1 MKITLNTS
9 VIGAIKIV
17 AMCSLFWLA
26 LAAWGLATPVGVSPD
41 EDFHQ
46 TMIYCAAKNNDARCV
61 VDGKRVGHCYSMYPF
76 VAAKCSG
83 DAQLQFPAANAV
95 SWSAY
100 PPLYYTTMHLF
111 VGKTLGDTTRNV
123 RLANLTLALLLAM
136 LSVSL
141 SHPNIRRSVAI
152 SWLVC
157 SVPLGIFFVSSI
169 SPSAWAIVSIAAVWG
184 PVLTLF
190 CRAQHPFVRANS
202 SLLADAFRVL
212 FVLGVMALGLGS
224 RGEPF
229 IFIPLVFTVAAIYW
243 FMGSQISWVRIAKM
257 ALALLV
263 IIFAVFA
270 LIMVFDQALIKI
282 NTLSNNLF
290 FLTLKNYFLH
300 PHWKTFQLT
309 VNTLLGTL
317 SLTGT
322 PGSEIG
328 THDVPT
334 PALASFLITMAFGTS
349 FLLGLAWMDR
359 KKAASLVFLMGAIFF
374 IVSFLWSAA
383 TWDIYQSR
391 YLLPILYPALGF
403 ALLPSEKIPTV
414 FNRLQWLVILVSA
427 ALANSLMLLSAE
439 LRFIY
444 GVVFQVTRYPL
455 NKEFPD
461 INPLRLFA
469 AEVPNWWLG
478 PEFMSPFL
486 LWVLGSI
493 SFLLAVL
500 LLFQWVVTSTKKGET
515 VGAVKARDMRAD

>member
-1 MKITLNTS
+1 MKISLNTS
-9 VIGAIKIV
+9 VISSLKIV

-46 TMIYCAAKNNDARCV
+46 TMIYCAAKTNDARCS

-76 VAAKCSG
+76 MAAKCSG
-83 DAQLQFPAANAV
+83 DAQLQFPIATKID
-95 SWSAY
+95 WSGY
-100 PPLYYTTMHLF
+100 PPLYYKTMHLF
-111 VGKTLGDTTRNV
+111 VGESLRATTRNV
-123 RLANLTLALLLAM
+123 RLANLTLALLLAI

-141 SHPNIRRSVAI
+141 SHPNIRRAVAI
-152 SWLVC
+152 AWLVC

-169 SPSAWAIVSIAAVWG
+169 SPSAWAIVSVAAVWG
-184 PVLTLF
+184 PLLTLF
-190 CRAQHPFVRANS
+190 CRVQNPFVMANF
-202 SLLADAFRVL
+202 SLLGGVLRVL
-212 FVLGVMALGLGS
+212 FILGVMALGLGS

-229 IFIPLVFTVAAIYW
+229 IFIPLVFTAAAIYW

-257 ALALLV
+257 ALALLA
-263 IIFAVFA
+263 IIFAAFI
-270 LIMVFDQALIKI
+270 LILAFDQVLMKI
-282 NTLSNNLF
+282 NGLTNNVF
-290 FLTLKNYFLH
+290 FLTLKNYFLQ

-334 PALASFLITMAFGTS
+334 PALASFLITIAFGTS

-359 KKAASLVFLMGAIFF
+359 KKAASLVFLMGAVFF

-383 TWDIYQSR
+383 TWDVYQSR
-391 YLLPILYPALGF
+391 YFLPILYPILGL
-403 ALLPSEKIPTV
+403 ALLPNAKIPAV

-469 AEVPNWWLG
+469 AEIPNWWLG

-486 LWVLGSI
+486 LWVLGSL

-500 LLFQWVVTSTKKGET
+500 LLFQWVVTPQKMGDT
-515 VGAVKARDMRAD
+515 VGALKARGRRGD

>member
-1 MKITLNTS
+1 MKVSLNTS
-9 VIGAIKIV
+9 VIGSMKIA
-17 AMCSLFWLA
+17 AMLCLFWLA
-26 LAAWGLATPVGVSPD
+26 LAAWGLATPVGASPD

-46 TMIYCAAKNNDARCV
+46 TMIYCAANNNDARCS

-76 VAAKCSG
+76 VAANCSNNKL
-83 DAQLQFPAANAV
+83 LQFPAANAV

-100 PPLYYTTMHLF
+100 PPLFYKTMHLF
-111 VGKTLGDTTRNV
+111 VGKTLGDTTRNI

-141 SHPNIRRSVAI
+141 SHPNIRRAVAI

-157 SVPLGIFFVSSI
+157 SVPLGTFFISSI

-190 CRAQHPFVRANS
+190 CRAQNPLVMVNS
-202 SLLADAFRVL
+202 SLLGDALRVL

-229 IFIPLVFTVAAIYW
+229 VFIPLVFTAAAIYW

-257 ALALLV
+257 ALALLA
-263 IIFAVFA
+263 IIFAAFA
-270 LIMVFDQALIKI
+270 LMLVFDQVLIKI
-282 NTLSNNLF
+282 NNFSNYV
-290 FLTLKNYFLH
+290 FLLALKNYFLH
-300 PHWKTFQLT
+300 PDWKTFQLT

-359 KKAASLVFLMGAIFF
+359 KKAASLVFLMGAVFF

-391 YLLPILYPALGF
+391 YFLPILYPILGF
-403 ALLPSEKIPTV
+403 ALLPSAKIPAV
-414 FNRLQWLVILVSA
+414 FNHLQWLVIFVSVA
-427 ALANSLMLLSAE
+427 IANSLMLLSAE

-469 AEVPNWWLG
+469 AEIPNWWLG
-478 PEFMSPFL
+478 PEFISPFL

-493 SFLLAVL
+493 SFLLALL
-500 LLFQWVVTSTKKGET
+500 LLFQWVIMPPKG
-515 VGAVKARDMRAD
+515 VMQ